1 MFVLQP
7 SLSLKTTTCSED
19 CVKPKDVDEMIRVDM
34 SQVCGSLAH
43 LQWRVERLETNTLY
57 LKDIVTKNTE
67 DIVNTT
73 ARLNFMEG
81 LMEEMQ
87 RDRNLA
93 DSSLKKMQAYFQEDS
108 APAIEPVMQL
118 ACHGTIEPYVSG
130 IAVSHC
136 EVMLSV
142 LYHIY
147 MRESIVFAY
156 RLAALLALRRIAAAK
171 QAKLLVMR
179 N

>member
-1 MFVLQP
+1 M
-7 SLSLKTTTCSED
+7 D
-19 CVKPKDVDEMIRVDM
+19 D
-34 SQVCGSLAH
+34 
-43 LQWRVERLETNTLY
+43 
-57 LKDIVTKNTE
+57 
-67 DIVNTT
+67 
-73 ARLNFMEG
+73 
-81 LMEEMQ
+81 
-87 RDRNLA
+87 LA
-93 DSSLKKMQAYFQEDS
+93 DSCLKKMQAYFQERS

-136 EVMLSV
+136 EVVLSV

-147 MRESIVFAY
+147 MRESFVFAY

-171 QAKLLVMR
+171 QAKLLVVH